1 MTTNIQQKNIL
12 ITGGSG
18 MVGRNFI
25 ENDKA
30 QNFNIISPTSKELNL
45 LDFDKVNA
53 FLSKEN
59 PDLIIH
65 AAGRVGGIQANINN
79 PLSFLYENAEMGKN
93 LVVAAKKQ
101 NIKKLINISS
111 SCVYPKNMD
120 VALEEEFILKGPLE
134 PTNEGY
140 ALAKIFVHKLCNYI
154 NEDNDQLSYKT
165 IIPCNLFG
173 KYDDFNLKSGHL
185 LPNIINKIHDAKL
198 NAEDKVIIW
207 GDGSV
212 RREFMYVSD
221 LIDCIFYS
229 IENFSEMPEVM
240 NVGVGKDYTVLD
252 YYKMVAKSFNWQG
265 SFDFDMNKPVGQ
277 KQKLVSVNKLNN
289 FGWKSKISIENG
301 IEETVKYYLGSYEN
315 VL

>member
-1 MTTNIQQKNIL
+1 MTTNIQQKKIL

-25 ENDKA
+25 ENDKS

-45 LDFDKVNA
+45 LDFDKVNE

-93 LVVAAKKQ
+93 LVLAAKKQ
-101 NIKKLINISS
+101 NIKKLLNISS

-140 ALAKIFVHKLCNYI
+140 AL
-154 NEDNDQLSYKT
+154 
-165 IIPCNLFG
+165 G
-173 KYDDFNLKSGHL
+173 
-185 LPNIINKIHDAKL
+185 
-198 NAEDKVIIW
+198 
-207 GDGSV
+207 
-212 RREFMYVSD
+212 
-221 LIDCIFYS
+221 
-229 IENFSEMPEVM
+229 
-240 NVGVGKDYTVLD
+240 
-252 YYKMVAKSFNWQG
+252 
-265 SFDFDMNKPVGQ
+265 
-277 KQKLVSVNKLNN
+277 
-289 FGWKSKISIENG
+289 
-301 IEETVKYYLGSYEN
+301 
-315 VL
+315 